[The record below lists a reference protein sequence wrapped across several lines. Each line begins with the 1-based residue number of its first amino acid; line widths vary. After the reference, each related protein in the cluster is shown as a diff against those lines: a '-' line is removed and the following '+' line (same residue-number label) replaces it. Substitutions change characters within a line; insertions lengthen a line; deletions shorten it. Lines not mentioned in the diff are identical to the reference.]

1 MCQMGAI
8 DIAHHGYNARII
20 LGHYFPDTT
29 IEALPTS
36 GSTAAQAVTAHRALA
51 ANAGTGGRATQ

>member
-1 MCQMGAI
+1 LGHGVGMCQMGAI

-29 IEALPTS
+29 IEALP
-36 GSTAAQAVTAHRALA
+36 GNAPAARGALA
-51 ANAGTGGRATQ
+51 ANAGTGARVMQ

>member
-1 MCQMGAI
+1 MCQLGAI

-29 IEALPTS
+29 IEALP
-36 GSTAAQAVTAHRALA
+36 GSASAAAHSPHA
-51 ANAGTGGRATQ
+51 ANADTGARAVQ